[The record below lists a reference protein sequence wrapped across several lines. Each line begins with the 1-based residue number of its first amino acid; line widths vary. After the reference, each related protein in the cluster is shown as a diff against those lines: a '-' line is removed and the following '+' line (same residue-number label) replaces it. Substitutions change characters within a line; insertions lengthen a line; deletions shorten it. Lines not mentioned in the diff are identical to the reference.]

1 MAYGRVLAVEY
12 DGSTNVLRSI
22 DGVFT
27 DSFSN
32 VRFTYDPT
40 LGFDRGSLVLIRHQK
55 LLNWSLA
62 VDCLM
67 FRPQKQI

>member
-1 MAYGRVLAVEY
+1 MAKDVAYGRVLAVEY

-32 VRFTYDPT
+32 VRFTYEPT
-40 LGFDRGSLVLIRHQK
+40 LGFDGV
-55 LLNWSLA
+55 
-62 VDCLM
+62 
-67 FRPQKQI
+67 